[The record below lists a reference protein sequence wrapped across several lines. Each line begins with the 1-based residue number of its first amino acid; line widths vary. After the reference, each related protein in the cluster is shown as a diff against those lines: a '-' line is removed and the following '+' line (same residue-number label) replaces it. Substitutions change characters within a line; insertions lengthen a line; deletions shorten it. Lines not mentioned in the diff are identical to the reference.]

1 MLNLKNL
8 KYIFLCLLIV
18 SGLYFAILLVNS
30 FNNKPD
36 IKDIGVIKFDNIISN
51 QSLTSS
57 QELILDNQNDEDF
70 SYKLIGIRSGG
81 KDSSVVVKKANKDG
95 FFELSV
101 KDLEIQEEKE
111 ALKEYGSS
119 SSGASIGEI
128 IGAAL
133 EEDKKKSKDET
144 K

>member
-57 QELILDNQNDEDF
+57 QGNRAPAPRLGQRSTSSPRKSRPFKREVSNDE
-70 SYKLIGIRSGG
+70 
-81 KDSSVVVKKANKDG
+81 VT
-95 FFELSV
+95 
-101 KDLEIQEEKE
+101 QEV
-111 ALKEYGSS
+111 AH
-119 SSGASIGEI
+119 
-128 IGAAL
+128 
-133 EEDKKKSKDET
+133 
-144 K
+144 

>member
-81 KDSSVVVKKANKDG
+81 KDSSVVVKKANK
-95 FFELSV
+95 E
-101 KDLEIQEEKE
+101 
-111 ALKEYGSS
+111 
-119 SSGASIGEI
+119 
-128 IGAAL
+128 
-133 EEDKKKSKDET
+133 
-144 K
+144 